1 MIERIR
7 KLCKEN
13 GTNFSALEKEL
24 GFANASLRKADGK
37 IQAIRL
43 KMIADYFGV
52 SMEYL
57 LTGAE
62 TPQNAV
68 SADERELLRLFRS
81 MSPESRTELLSYAK
95 YKADTQESA
104 EGKAG

>member
-1 MIERIR
+1 MVERIR
-7 KLCKEN
+7 KLCKEK

-24 GFANASLRKADGK
+24 GFANASLRKTDAK
-37 IQAIRL
+37 IQAVRL

-52 SMEYL
+52 SMEYI

-62 TPQNAV
+62 TPQAAL
-68 SADERELLRLFRS
+68 SGDERELLQLFRS
-81 MSPESRTELLSYAK
+81 MPPTSRTELLSYAQ
-95 YKADTQESA
+95 YKADTQENA